1 MKKPMYFLTGLL
13 FTLATVNCFAQIGEK
28 NYLPVNGDK
37 FVTFGI
43 NGQNGTIYYRKYK
56 ENSFSQWGIGGNL
69 TFSSTPSAG
78 TSSRY
83 SKVEGTDFFYRYL
96 QVTPTITY
104 GNARRIKINN
114 RMETFLGLNYSVG
127 IQYLS
132 QTENHTLVDSTK
144 ISNNYDNPFRTHYS
158 FNNDYYNQKTT
169 SFNINGT
176 ISPFLGANYFV
187 TEKLAIGCYY
197 SFGGFNLTVPV
208 IESSKNEIKEQG
220 QILPEDQYAN
230 QIKYGLAA
238 KFNYFG
244 YGGILVTY
252 SLR

>member
-1 MKKPMYFLTGLL
+1 MYFLTGLL
-13 FTLATVNCFAQIGEK
+13 FTLATANCFAQIGEK

-69 TFSSTPSAG
+69 AFSSTPSAG

-83 SKVEGTDFFYRYL
+83 RKVEGTDFFYRYL
-96 QVTPTITY
+96 YVAPMITY
-104 GNARRIKINN
+104 GNARRVKINN

-144 ISNNYDNPFRTHYS
+144 IADNYVSPFSTNS
-158 FNNDYYNQKTT
+158 FNTDYYNQKTT
-169 SFNINGT
+169 SFYISST

-187 TEKLAIGCYY
+187 TEKLAIGCYF
-197 SFGGFNLTVPV
+197 SFGGFNLTVPLQ
-208 IESSKNEIKEQG
+208 ESLKNEIKQQG
-220 QILPEDQYAN
+220 QIKTDDQYDY

-238 KFNYFG
+238 RFSYYG
-244 YGGILVTY
+244 GGGILVTY